1 MAGRVVFD
9 TTSLVVRLSKRLA
22 RSAKVDFGR
31 SILTSRST
39 RRRNGKL
46 LRPLRTTDKPSNPN
60 TPTIR
65 TTNTRT
71 AILQPQRMEPTLDQA
86 HTVHP
91 TVRQH
96 RTWHDHLFQAHSK
109 SPALTTLHTHRLHQ
123 VLPLL
128 ARLTAHQVEDRM
140 LLLTLSLLDQPAILM
155 EERHNHHRHNLVSLK
170 HRRSKA
176 KHLRRRRVNHSNLSH
191 NPVKLLTRRQDSLTS
206 RRAIKLQDR
215 LTASHFTL
223 LKVNR
228 RLPDL

>member
-1 MAGRVVFD
+1 MAGKVVFD

-22 RSAKVDFGR
+22 RSAKVDFGK

-46 LRPLRTTDKPSNPN
+46 LRRLRTTDKPSNRN

-65 TTNTRT
+65 TTNTHT

-91 TVRQH
+91 TARQH
-96 RTWHDHLFQAHSK
+96 RTWHDHLFQAHSR
-109 SPALTTLHTHRLHQ
+109 SLALTTVHTHQPHQ

-128 ARLTAHQVEDRM
+128 ARLMAHRAEDRM
-140 LLLTLSLLDQPAILM
+140 LLLTLSLPDLPATLT
-155 EERHNHHRHNLVSLK
+155 EDHQHNPVSLK
-170 HRRSKA
+170 HRHSKV
-176 KHLRRRRVNHSNLSH
+176 KHPRRHRVNHSNLSH
-191 NPVKLLTRRQDSLTS
+191 NLVKLLTRRQDSLIS
-206 RRAIKLQDR
+206 RRIIKLQDR
-215 LTASHFTL
+215 LMASHLTL